1 MLNFM
6 TTVEAPSSSV
16 MYPYNG
22 FVVYIDGPGCTDAS
36 AYSGVSFTISGD
48 IGTCTLVFSF
58 GYSEDLAASS
68 DSARGS
74 CSVSS
79 CYPSQFA
86 ITTSSTSVL
95 FSATPTG
102 AGQPVAAVD
111 KAKITGVQFQLAP
124 ASMATT
130 SCTANITVGNIKFM

>member
-1 MLNFM
+1 MH
-6 TTVEAPSSSV
+6 EKR
-16 MYPYNG
+16 
-22 FVVYIDGPGCTDAS
+22 
-36 AYSGVSFTISGD
+36 
-48 IGTCTLVFSF
+48 
-58 GYSEDLAASS
+58 
-68 DSARGS
+68 SARGS